1 MNIFVG
7 GSSRNNLK
15 KIYYEE
21 AKKLSKYLHNKN
33 HNLIIGCD
41 MGIIKEVA
49 SSLSKNKVTIIEA
62 KPYQE
67 ENYKYEMQLLDSIKE
82 RKNRIIEISDI
93 LIFLPGGIGSLDE
106 IFTSIESKRANEHNK
121 EIIIV
126 NINNYYDNLIKML
139 DIMYKEHFADPIE
152 NLYII
157 KDSIEDLIN
166 YFKSTK
172 KD

>member
-7 GSSRNNLK
+7 GSSREKLQ

-21 AKKLSKYLHNKN
+21 AKKLSKYINNMN
-33 HNLIIGCD
+33 HNLVIGCD

-49 SSLSKNKVTIIEA
+49 SSISKDKVTIIEA
-62 KPYQE
+62 RPYQE
-67 ENYKYEMQLLDSIKE
+67 ETYKYEMQLLDSIKE
-82 RKNRIIEISDI
+82 RKSKIIELSDI

-106 IFTSIESKRANEHNK
+106 IFTAIESKRAKEHKK

-139 DIMYKEHFADPIE
+139 DIMYKEHFADQID

-157 KDSIEDLIN
+157 KNSIEDLIKYLN
-166 YFKSTK
+166 NIQ